1 MMSSIEF
8 KAFPKIERFDG
19 FGMSI
24 TQKIHGT
31 NAHILIKDGW
41 ILGVGSRTR
50 WLTVEDDNYGF
61 CKYVTENAKELIA
74 FLGDGHH
81 FGEWAGHGINSGE
94 GLVGRKFVLFDWR
107 RHQKN
112 LTNAPMPEGV
122 AIVPVLVYSAR
133 FSDDLI
139 KETMKELKEKGS
151 RLVDGFMR
159 TEGVV
164 IDINRTLY
172 KKVFDKEETKWD
184 KPGQVKKTFTEV
196 LDVSNLLQPIR
207 MEKVMSRNESNIT
220 GFPKTLPIICKDY
233 VQDLK
238 DEGEI
243 TPSSED
249 EEKAIMKE
257 LGRHVFSLAKDVFV
271 KKFQGGEGW

>member
-1 MMSSIEF
+1 MSDIEF

-31 NAHILIKDGW
+31 NAHILIKDGC

-50 WLTVEDDNYGF
+50 WLTVEDDNYRF

-81 FGEWAGHGINSGE
+81 FGEWAGTGINSGE
-94 GLVGRKFVLFDWR
+94 GLEGNKFVLFDWK
-107 RHQKN
+107 RHSKN
-112 LTNAPMPEGV
+112 LTKAPMPDGV
-122 AIVPVLVYSAR
+122 EIVPVLVYSAR

-139 KETMKELKEKGS
+139 KKTMDELREGGS

-159 TEGVV
+159 PEGIV
-164 IDINRTLY
+164 INVNGVLY
-172 KKVFDKEETKWD
+172 KKVFDKEDTKWD
-184 KPGQVKKTFTEV
+184 KPDKVKKSFTAV
-196 LDVSNLLQPIR
+196 VDVSNLLQPIR
-207 MEKVMSRNESNIT
+207 MEKVISRNESNIT

-238 DEGEI
+238 DENAII
-243 TPSSED
+243 TSSED

-257 LGRHVFSLAKDVFV
+257 LGSHVFSLAKDVFV
-271 KKFQGGEGW
+271 KKFSGG